1 VREYRTPGSARGLV
15 GNGESYLN
23 GKKMEFCTIEKI
35 SILDDGRIAVFPKI
49 KKGMWQYVYREAAG
63 VHWENESGYFTSTPP
78 REWTAQDW
86 YKQIIAVVRTGVGL
100 EMKLSDETE
109 YEPSE
114 ASFKESIKVTDIEVR
129 NLIKKTEQ
137 GGAGQRR

>member
-1 VREYRTPGSARGLV
+1 
-15 GNGESYLN
+15 
-23 GKKMEFCTIEKI
+23 MEICTIERI
-35 SILDDGRIAVFPKI
+35 SILADGRIAVFPKL
-49 KKGMWQYVYREAAG
+49 KKGMWQHVYREAAG
-63 VHWENESGYFTSTPP
+63 VHWENEQGYFTSTPP

-86 YKQIIAVVRTGVGL
+86 YKQIVAVVRTGVGL

-114 ASFKESIKVTDIEVR
+114 KSFIESIKVADIEVR
-129 NLIKKTEQ
+129 DLIKKTEQ